1 MINIILY
8 IVIGLVI
15 NVLLRNFLSRKKVAY
30 NIILS
35 LIILFLTG
43 TLLMYRQKMVEVVVV
58 SCDHYTE
65 THYKQVKYGKEKND
79 YRYVEYEANMYAI
92 KGKYIYNNKEY
103 YDYFNVEDRSY
114 RIGETYNIYINP
126 DKPFSNISESIWKCS
141 LCILIISIVFLFI
154 SLIKTI
160 NLNIIK
166 RDLRIFIKVLK
177 KEEIDKEDLQIER
190 K

>member
-1 MINIILY
+1 MKWARQAHKSLGSVIKIRDRNKCKALPAVVCIIIYRGRVKRNITLGSY
-8 IVIGLVI
+8 P
-15 NVLLRNFLSRKKVAY
+15 RNNGFDSHFRNL
-30 NIILS
+30 
-35 LIILFLTG
+35 
-43 TLLMYRQKMVEVVVV
+43 
-58 SCDHYTE
+58 
-65 THYKQVKYGKEKND
+65 
-79 YRYVEYEANMYAI
+79 
-92 KGKYIYNNKEY
+92 YNNKEY